1 MYPMDI
7 DAEGQVSS
15 RLHRELRLLVRLT
28 LNNIS
33 PPTAGGYCYKGL
45 AMERRCLPRSKRPFR
60 SKRQATRT
68 GYTLAFS
75 AIIVLQADLNTALST
90 TSLQRRQEVGDVVP
104 WMPVETSTQPLLV
117 EEVGNETDT
126 SAEDEETVKNT
137 HLEVVLSFLA
147 GERTAVT
154 DEVNE
159 ADSDAAINVEN
170 QVVLLRCCDGLDGQ
184 RIVEQLGAGEV
195 LLDVLLD
202 KLDAEI
208 GVVTGLDP
216 VANTGD

>member
-1 MYPMDI
+1 M
-7 DAEGQVSS
+7 
-15 RLHRELRLLVRLT
+15 ELCLLVRLT

-33 PPTAGGYCYKGL
+33 PPTAGGYCYNGL
-45 AMERRCLPRSKRPFR
+45 AMERRSLPRSKRPFR

-68 GYTLAFS
+68 GYALAFS
-75 AIIVLQADLNTALST
+75 AITTLQADLNTALST

-104 WMPVETSTQPLLV
+104 GMPVKTSAQPLLV
-117 EEVGNETDT
+117 KEMGNETDT
-126 SAEDEETVKNT
+126 SAEDEETVKDT
-137 HLEVVLSFLA
+137 HLEVVLGFLA
-147 GERTAVT
+147 GERTAVA

-159 ADSDAAINVEN
+159 ADSNAAVNIEN
-170 QVVLLRCCDGLDGQ
+170 QVVLLRCCDGLDSK

-195 LLDVLLD
+195 LFDILLD
-202 KLDAEI
+202 KLNTKI